1 MCGRFE
7 EATPGALPANSVIEE
22 SIAHPLT
29 RLVGRPPDHVR
40 RDLGWKPKAGST
52 GEVCL
57 DERKIGETGLM
68 GGHPAKLWQS
78 GDDASWLAMAM
89 LRGYN
94 DRRFGRYL
102 GNAVSDLLWGLDV

>member
-1 MCGRFE
+1 M
-7 EATPGALPANSVIEE
+7 
-22 SIAHPLT
+22 
-29 RLVGRPPDHVR
+29 
-40 RDLGWKPKAGST
+40 GS
-52 GEVCL
+52 
-57 DERKIGETGLM
+57 
-68 GGHPAKLWQS
+68 HPAKLWQS